1 MTSCVCVRVRVY
13 KNLLGSVRGCV
24 SVHSVVCVQARLEI
38 TGCVYRSA
46 ITVIEIGQ
54 AALCMLRCACVV

>member
-1 MTSCVCVRVRVY
+1 MSGSDLVCVRVH

-24 SVHSVVCVQARLEI
+24 SMHSVVCVQACLEM

-46 ITVIEIGQ
+46 ITVMEIGQ